1 MNACESVRQNGRRVD
16 LCAQGYSALQGW
28 GGSLKGEESKG
39 SSVRRLGAAPPIFQ
53 KGGKLE
59 GTELQAADEGSPVRC
74 RQCTLW
80 SPAEQVIQQ
89 KPTC

>member
-1 MNACESVRQNGRRVD
+1 MPKRRERMPVNLSGRMDCVLRVSQ
-16 LCAQGYSALQGW
+16 LSKATR
-28 GGSLKGEESKG
+28 GSLRVEKAKV
-39 SSVRRLGAAPPIFQ
+39 SSVRRLRHIFQ

-59 GTELQAADEGSPVRC
+59 GTELQAADEGP
-74 RQCTLW
+74 QCGDGSALW